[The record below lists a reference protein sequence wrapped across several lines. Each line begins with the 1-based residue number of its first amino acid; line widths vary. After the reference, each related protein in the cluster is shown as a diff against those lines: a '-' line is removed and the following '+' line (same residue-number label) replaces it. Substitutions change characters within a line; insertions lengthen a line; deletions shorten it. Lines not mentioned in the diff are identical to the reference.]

1 MFLEKIWEWVSGP
14 PLPSS
19 VPVLPPPPSVAVRA
33 LGARARRARAKWLTY
48 ARLFIC
54 LVVHVGD

>member
-19 VPVLPPPPSVAVRA
+19 VPVLPPPPSVAAWLLAMLLDAMA
-33 LGARARRARAKWLTY
+33 LLLW
-48 ARLFIC
+48 
-54 LVVHVGD
+54 